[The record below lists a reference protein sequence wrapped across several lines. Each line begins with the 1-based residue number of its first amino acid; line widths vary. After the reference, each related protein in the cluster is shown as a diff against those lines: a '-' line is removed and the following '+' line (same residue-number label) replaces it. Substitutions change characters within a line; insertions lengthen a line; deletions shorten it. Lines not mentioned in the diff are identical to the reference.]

1 MDVKYTIA
9 VPGGSRHGFWTYFYH
24 HQHLQPTPA
33 LLLFF
38 HPSTPSPPARHSLLP
53 PPPQFVPLEAE
64 TDSLSQATDQER
76 RVSLPLPQEV
86 SGDPQCN
93 LILPTPSPA
102 QGC

>member
-1 MDVKYTIA
+1 MLNTQLLSQEAPDMDSGPISIITSICNPPLPCYSSST
-9 VPGGSRHGFWTYFYH
+9 
-24 HQHLQPTPA
+24 
-33 LLLFF
+33 
-38 HPSTPSPPARHSLLP
+38 HPPPPPRPPLP
-53 PPPQFVPLEAE
+53 VTPPPQFVPLEAE